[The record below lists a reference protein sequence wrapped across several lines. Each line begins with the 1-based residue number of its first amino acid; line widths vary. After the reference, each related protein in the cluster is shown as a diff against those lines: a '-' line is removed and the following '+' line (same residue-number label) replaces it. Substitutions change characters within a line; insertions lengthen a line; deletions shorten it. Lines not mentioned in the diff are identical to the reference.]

1 MNNLVSRCGALLA
14 PLYAALSYLASLAL
28 LFAAA
33 VLTGTRAR
41 EAFIFVFLPGVSLAV
56 FSRFI
61 WTASRSAMILAL
73 AVAVAL
79 AATLAG
85 TSPEEWAPVIALPV
99 VFAIFTGAAFVVA
112 TPAPAAARPTRVADE
127 IYATVVYL
135 AALLAVFLAP
145 FNYSRSF
152 GLAGTALYALL
163 VGPALGALSA
173 LIWRGRIWAM
183 IAGFAFALA
192 HWFVLANLD
201 PNLWRSVPNIAAA
214 AVAAALTLMC
224 VALARRRR

>member
-1 MNNLVSRCGALLA
+1 MKDFISRSGTLVARA
-14 PLYAALSYLASLAL
+14 YAAVSYLASLAL

-41 EAFIFVFLPGVSLAV
+41 EAFIFVFLPGVLLAV

-61 WTASRSAMILAL
+61 WNGSRAAMILAL

-79 AATLAG
+79 AATLG
-85 TSPEEWAPVIALPV
+85 GSEEWAPVIALPV
-99 VFAIFTGAAFVVA
+99 VFAILTGAAFVA
-112 TPAPAAARPTRVADE
+112 ASPAAAPPSRVADE
-127 IYATVVYL
+127 VYATVVYL

-152 GLAGTALYALL
+152 GLAGAGLYALL

-183 IAGFAFALA
+183 VAAAALA
-192 HWFVLANLD
+192 SVHWFVLAKFD
-201 PNLWRSVPNIAAA
+201 PLLWRSVSNIAAA
-214 AVAAALTLMC
+214 AVAAALMLAC
-224 VALARRRR
+224 VTLARRRQ